1 MYFRFEYGIL
11 FLWICDNLAN
21 GWTRGWNDEQK
32 VPYVYKGDQWV
43 GYDDFES
50 LEIKVG
56 VTQYN

>member
-1 MYFRFEYGIL
+1 MFF
-11 FLWICDNLAN
+11 FD
-21 GWTRGWNDEQK
+21 GWNDEQK
-32 VPYVYKGDQWV
+32 VPYAYKGDQWV